1 MNQSLFDRDYI
12 LWGFMSSQKNK
23 EIIINFYKS
32 FDNRQMD
39 EAMELLSHDFVAHL
53 SGVTQP
59 LNAEEFKQFGMEFYL
74 AFSQGKHIF
83 DEIITAEDKV
93 ITYGTFIA
101 THSGNFQG
109 LPATGKQIR
118 LSIMH
123 IDRTENGKIVEH
135 WGQGD
140 AMGLMQQLGILFIPS
155 PKLLLLI
162 LRGFIFKLFAK
173 SI

>member
-1 MNQSLFDRDYI
+1 MT
-12 LWGFMSSQKNK
+12 SQKNK
-23 EIIINFYKS
+23 EIVLNFYQS

-39 EAMELLSHDFVAHL
+39 EAMELLSSDFVAHL
-53 SGVTQP
+53 AGVTQP
-59 LNAEEFKQFGMEFYL
+59 LNAEDFKQFGMNFYL
-74 AFSQGKHIF
+74 AFSQGKHVF

-93 ITYGTFIA
+93 ITCGTFIA

-123 IDRTENGKIVEH
+123 IDRIESGKIVEH

-162 LRGFIFKLFAK
+162 LKGFISKLFSK
-173 SI
+173 SA